1 MSYSNFLSKAIK
13 ETGYSQQQIA
23 TLAKTKY
30 NTDIDPSYIS
40 KLQSGKKI
48 ASNEINEVLAK
59 VCKILPED
67 LQFEADFERTPKNV
81 QKSIYDMID
90 ILKKMFIKTF
100 EAKSNDKDLY
110 LQAMNSLSTRQF
122 VDLMASSDFSNF
134 DSEEFNPFNKE
145 ITSEKILNR
154 NDILNNLSMEIAMN
168 YKMNDG
174 SMSPLIQQGAKLVL
188 TEITDIKNGDVVLAE
203 DTKQN
208 LFVRFYNKTYE
219 TISLLPVNNNFET
232 IQYKENEYVIRAK
245 VTGYI
250 VNFN

>member
-1 MSYSNFLSKAIK
+1 
-13 ETGYSQQQIA
+13 
-23 TLAKTKY
+23 
-30 NTDIDPSYIS
+30 
-40 KLQSGKKI
+40 
-48 ASNEINEVLAK
+48 
-59 VCKILPED
+59 
-67 LQFEADFERTPKNV
+67 
-81 QKSIYDMID
+81 
-90 ILKKMFIKTF
+90 
-100 EAKSNDKDLY
+100 
-110 LQAMNSLSTRQF
+110 
-122 VDLMASSDFSNF
+122 
-134 DSEEFNPFNKE
+134 
-145 ITSEKILNR
+145 
-154 NDILNNLSMEIAMN
+154 MEIAMN